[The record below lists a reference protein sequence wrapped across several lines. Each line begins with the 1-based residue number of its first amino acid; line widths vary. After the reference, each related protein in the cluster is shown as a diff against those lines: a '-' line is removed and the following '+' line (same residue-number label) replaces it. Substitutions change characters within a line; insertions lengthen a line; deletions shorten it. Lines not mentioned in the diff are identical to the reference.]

1 MHKKT
6 WKLKNSLKKSSRR
19 KKTSWSRG
27 KKVSLKTEKG
37 GREKKRM
44 IGRIRRLQIQMLP
57 RKRLLGVKKTEKR
70 RKWDWRKVLKPRKTG
85 GNPRISRMFLVK
97 WHPETKMSEG
107 KREALPNTHT

>member
-1 MHKKT
+1 MVPQSFQDEAHARWST
-6 WKLKNSLKKSSRR
+6 PREVQPSILKS
-19 KKTSWSRG
+19 
-27 KKVSLKTEKG
+27 EKG

-44 IGRIRRLQIQMLP
+44 TGRIRRLQIQILP

-85 GNPRISRMFLVK
+85 GNPRISKMFLVK